1 MEKEIIVTEK
11 VPSAIGPYSQAVR
24 VGELLFISGQLGI
37 DPTNGELAEEIEK
50 QTKQA
55 FENLKA
61 ILEAGGSSLE
71 EVVKVNVFLRNMD
84 NFSVMNEIYASYF
97 TEQFP
102 ARCCV
107 EVSKLPKE
115 AEVEIDVIALRKRS
129 I

>member
-11 VPSAIGPYSQAVR
+11 APSAIGPYSQAVR

-55 FENLKA
+55 FENLKT